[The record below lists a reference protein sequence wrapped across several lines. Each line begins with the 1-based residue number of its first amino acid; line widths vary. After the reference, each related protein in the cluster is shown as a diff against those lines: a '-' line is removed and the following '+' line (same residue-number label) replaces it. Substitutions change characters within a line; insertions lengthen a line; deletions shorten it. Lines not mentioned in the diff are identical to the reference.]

1 MSNGENQ
8 FIHKGVVILRGKLF
22 DVISVENMRI
32 DFIYHAEYIF
42 VIYFKTEKWCNSK
55 DYVSVNRY
63 PRNNSYIKPQ
73 WRNKIVEKFIWL

>member
-1 MSNGENQ
+1 MSNRENQ

-42 VIYFKTEKWCNSK
+42 VIYFKTEK
-55 DYVSVNRY
+55 
-63 PRNNSYIKPQ
+63 
-73 WRNKIVEKFIWL
+73 